1 MGGFVN
7 PRPPEKIQRSQRPS
21 WGFLSPLTMTVI
33 YRKNTVMAGWEKDG
47 KTYKL
52 FLDLDGVL
60 ADFDQGVRDLL
71 GKTPDQLPEKQMWAA
86 LARSRGFY
94 AHLDW
99 MPDGRQLWES
109 VRHVGPVIVSGVP
122 WGNWA
127 EPQKRR
133 WCRQHLGAE
142 VPVVLCRSREKGRA
156 VLDYLHPGEVAVL
169 IDDRLQAREGWLDI
183 GGIYILH
190 TSAQNSLEQLRQL
203 GFDFC

>member
-1 MGGFVN
+1 
-7 PRPPEKIQRSQRPS
+7 
-21 WGFLSPLTMTVI
+21 
-33 YRKNTVMAGWEKDG
+33 MAGWSRDG

-60 ADFDQGVRDLL
+60 ADFDKGVQMLL
-71 GKTPDQLPEKQMWAA
+71 GKTPAQLPEKQMWAA

-94 AHLDW
+94 ANLEW
-99 MPDGRQLWES
+99 MPDGRELWEA
-109 VRHVGPVIVSGVP
+109 VKHVEPVIVSGVP

-133 WCRQHLGAE
+133 WCQKHLGPE

-156 VLDYLHPGEVAVL
+156 ILDFLLPGEVAVL

-190 TSAQNSLEQLRQL
+190 TSTQASLMELRGL
-203 GFDFC
+203 GFDFS